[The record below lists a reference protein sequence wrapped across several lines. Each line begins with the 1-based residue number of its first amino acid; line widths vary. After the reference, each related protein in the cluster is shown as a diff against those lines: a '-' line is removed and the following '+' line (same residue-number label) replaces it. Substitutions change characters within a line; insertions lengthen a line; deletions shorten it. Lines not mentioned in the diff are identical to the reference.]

1 LLEQVPCCSP
11 PHSQDLVHPSAKPL
25 STGTGAEGRGAGRR
39 SRGRQPRGQL
49 CATPG
54 SALGMN
60 FGPQPNTSKYHW
72 LQLHQMK
79 YYRKVISIFLPAMYA
94 CTVWFLFWLRART
107 LHSTTHTEP
116 PD

>member
-1 LLEQVPCCSP
+1 MWKPPVFLEQVPCCSSP
-11 PHSQDLVHPSAKPL
+11 PSQDLVLPSAKLL
-25 STGTGAEGRGAGRR
+25 SAGTGGEGRGGGRR

-49 CATPG
+49 RATPG

-79 YYRKVISIFLPAMYA
+79 YYRKVISIFLPALCA
-94 CTVWFLFWLRART
+94 CTESGFYFG
-107 LHSTTHTEP
+107 
-116 PD
+116 